1 MNQLPSKVK
10 KNTMNKYLPLGFFPF
25 FQQRCVIGLLRS
37 CEIICLGTGW
47 HHQGENSIT
56 ILYSAQVK
64 LTVSLIHLLLK
75 SYSMSLPSKIKKKK
89 KSNLLELSLI
99 SYAHCKST
107 NTGSHAAGQEKG
119 SGKRNLLASGVY
131 QLALLPKAW
140 SVKYGSKYSLQFT
153 DPNLPLLLLAQ

>member
-89 KSNLLELSLI
+89 KMQLVGTEP
-99 SYAHCKST
+99 HFCKST

-119 SGKRNLLASGVY
+119 SGQRNLLASGVY

>member
-10 KNTMNKYLPLGFFPF
+10 KNTMNKYLPLDFFPF
-25 FQQRCVIGLLRS
+25 FQQRCVIGLLIS

-75 SYSMSLPSKIKKKK
+75 SYSMSLPSKIKKIKK
-89 KSNLLELSLI
+89 CNLLELSLI
-99 SYAHCKST
+99 SVKVQIPVAM
-107 NTGSHAAGQEKG
+107 
-119 SGKRNLLASGVY
+119 LLVRRKEVVRGIC
-131 QLALLPKAW
+131 
-140 SVKYGSKYSLQFT
+140 
-153 DPNLPLLLLAQ
+153 LLLESTSQHYCRKHGQ